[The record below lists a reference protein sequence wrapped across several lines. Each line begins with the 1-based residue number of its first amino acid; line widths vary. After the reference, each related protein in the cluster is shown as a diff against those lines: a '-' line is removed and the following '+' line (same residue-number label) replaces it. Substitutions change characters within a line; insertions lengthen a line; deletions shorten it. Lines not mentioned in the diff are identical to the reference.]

1 MLHSLTLAS
10 ICNNI
15 ILQMHHSFNSKQY
28 GLTLCS
34 HFPILLKK
42 KSITKIHLISRTFV
56 YHALYTKQPSCTA
69 IIKMLKLKFSTT
81 QRKSYHSKSVTHH
94 TCNINCHYIH
104 VTQMQSMHTQH
115 VYDHRIIVNIHV
127 CMV

>member
-34 HFPILLKK
+34 QLALK

-56 YHALYTKQPSCTA
+56 YHALYTKQPFCTA

-81 QRKSYHSKSVTHH
+81 QRKSYHSKSVTDH
-94 TCNINCHYIH
+94 TSNINCHYIH
-104 VTQMQSMHTQH
+104 VTQMQSMHIQH

-127 CMV
+127 RMV